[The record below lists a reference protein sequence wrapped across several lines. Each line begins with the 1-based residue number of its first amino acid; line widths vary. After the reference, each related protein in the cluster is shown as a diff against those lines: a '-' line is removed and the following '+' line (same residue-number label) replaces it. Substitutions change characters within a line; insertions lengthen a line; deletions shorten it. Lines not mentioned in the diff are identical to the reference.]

1 MKKELRYGRYILKVS
16 YADIKAARALVN
28 GGRRTGDG
36 LRLTIK
42 DAAATGRLIKLAD
55 SDFMRFT
62 DRVNGCEDKQERIE
76 EIKRRLK
83 RAQKRGADGASV
95 AQLHKQLNELM
106 FSKDIITV
114 SFEKAEQ
121 LHKCSSGVKVN
132 GCVYKRLVG
141 TPNGVKRGAVIF
153 AADRVMEDG
162 ETFLDKARRHLE
174 CSRDTSLP
182 LVPAKYEA
190 YKALSLSSSFP
201 LSMPHG
207 VVVVPDCVT
216 TFMADYLSIDDA
228 PDGGEPVMTH
238 RRGEV
243 SNVESDGYGL
253 MTPDLAARWGAE
265 LKCKGGRLH
274 GVCVRHA
281 FTKGMVFPVDYK
293 AYIRENVSGGRDF
306 FLVRDVWGNE
316 INIFDTELILT
327 ASMLKLWD
335 SYAGWEDFIGKAT
348 AHGYTFAATKWY
360 DSRPDDRRRLNYQF
374 IQSYDLT
381 DDDIKELADPT
392 IDDIINGAGGGYA
405 QTLLYLNG
413 RAQTPRSI
421 SFAAD
426 RFAKAVSIDPRMLG
440 DPHVRQQIAKMT
452 AKRKDE
458 SKIGKLEVSGNFTV
472 ISGDPIAL
480 IQSVCGVTVTGV
492 LGEGEAYS
500 QYWAKR
506 GVRKVAA
513 FRAPMTCHNNI
524 RMLNINSSKEAKR
537 WYSYMESVTVL
548 NAWDLTCCAMN
559 GADKDGDI
567 IFTTDNRLLV
577 DKIENKPP
585 IVCGQ
590 KKADKVII
598 TEDALRESNG
608 MGFGDEIGA
617 ITNRI
622 TTMFDIM
629 EQYPPRS
636 PEREMLQYR
645 IMCGQKYQQDA
656 IDRIKGIISEPM
668 PDYWYSR
675 RSKTARSGRLGDI
688 DKRICAD
695 KKPYF
700 MNYIY
705 DARRSKYSAFVKA
718 VDHNRRR
725 LFGEDGATQEETSSF
740 DRAVAER
747 LPVIDYGGVMNR
759 VCRYAEGRLADM
771 APLPEATR
779 YSTDLIKSGAAY
791 TEAEKKALKAAAD
804 GYLDKVRRL
813 RVDIAVDGTRVENSD
828 YAATR
833 DILLEALKQQM
844 SEICPD
850 EKAMTDAAI
859 DGMYGSETGR
869 SVVWAVCGDVI
880 IDNLLDKNKRMIHVV
895 QYDRNGT
902 ETYSGVKYTI
912 NTLPYISEDESE
924 EDT

>member
-62 DRVNGCEDKQERIE
+62 DRVNGCEDKQERID

-83 RAQKRGADGASV
+83 RAQRRGADAEV
-95 AQLHKQLNELM
+95 ITHLHERMNDMM
-106 FSKDIITV
+106 FCPEIITV
-114 SFEKAEQ
+114 AFERAEQ
-121 LHKCSSGVKVN
+121 LHKCAGGVKVN
-132 GCVYKRLVG
+132 GTVYQRLVG
-141 TPNGVKRGAVIF
+141 TPNGVKRGTVIF
-153 AADRVMEDG
+153 AAETVMPDG

-174 CSRDTSLP
+174 ASRDQSVP

-207 VVVVPDCVT
+207 VAVVPDCVT
-216 TFMADYLSIDDA
+216 AFTADYLSIDDA

-253 MTPDLAARWGAE
+253 MTPELAVRWAQE
-265 LKCKGGRLH
+265 LKCSRGRLH
-274 GVCVRHA
+274 GVCIRHA
-281 FTKGMVFPVDYK
+281 YTKGMVFPIDYK
-293 AYIRENVSGGRDF
+293 TFIRENVSGGKDF
-306 FLVRDVWGNE
+306 FYIRDVWGNE
-316 INIFDTELILT
+316 INVFDTELILT
-327 ASMLKLWD
+327 ASMVKLWD
-335 SYAGWEDFIGKAT
+335 SYGGWEDFITKAT

-374 IQSYDLT
+374 IQSYVLT

-413 RAQTPRSI
+413 RSQTQYSVSRATDL
-421 SFAAD
+421 FA
-426 RFAKAVSIDPRMLG
+426 RAVSIDPRMLG
-440 DPHVRQQIAKMT
+440 DPHVRHQINKMT
-452 AKRKDE
+452 AKRKNE
-458 SKIGKLEVSGNFTV
+458 SKIGKLEVGGNFTV
-472 ISGDPIAL
+472 ISGDPVAL
-480 IQSVCGVTVTGV
+480 IQSMCGVKVTG
-492 LGEGEAYS
+492 LLHEGEAYS
-500 QYWAKR
+500 RYWSKKN
-506 GVRKVAA
+506 VDKVAA

-524 RMLNINSSKEAKR
+524 RLLRINNSKDARR
-537 WYSYMESVTVL
+537 WYSLMASVTVL

-567 IFTTDNRLLV
+567 VFTTDNHLLV

-629 EQYPPRS
+629 EQYEPRS
-636 PEREMLQYR
+636 AEREMLQYR

-668 PDYWYSR
+668 PEYWYSR
-675 RSKTARSGRLGDI
+675 RCKSARKGRLGEL

-695 KKPYF
+695 RKPYF

-705 DARRSKYSAFVKA
+705 DTRRRRYTTYVNA
-718 VDHNRRR
+718 VERNRRR
-725 LFGEDGATQEETSSF
+725 QFGAGGATAEQAETF
-740 DRAVAER
+740 EKAAEAR

-759 VCRYAEGRLADM
+759 VCRYAERRLEAM
-771 APLPEATR
+771 RPLPAADG
-779 YSTDLIKSGAAY
+779 YSIDLIKSGAAY
-791 TEAEKKALKAAAD
+791 TEEEKKALKAAAD
-804 GYLDKVRRL
+804 DYLEKVKRI
-813 RVDIAVDGTRVENSD
+813 RVDIAVDGARVENTD

-833 DILLEALKQQM
+833 DVLLEALKQRM
-844 SEICPD
+844 AEICPN

-869 SVVWAVCGDVI
+869 AVVWASCGEVI
-880 IDNLLDKNKRMIHVV
+880 IDNLLAKNKNLIHIV
-895 QYDRNGT
+895 QIDRNGR
-902 ETYSGVKYTI
+902 ETYSGAKYTL
-912 NTLPYISEDESE
+912 NTVPYYTEG
-924 EDT
+924 

>member
-1 MKKELRYGRYILKVS
+1 MKKELRYGRYILKVT
-16 YADIKAARALVN
+16 YADLRDAGAVVGA
-28 GGRRTGDG
+28 GRRRGEG
-36 LRLTIK
+36 LTLTMR

-62 DRVNGCEDKQERIE
+62 DRVNGCEDKQERIDDV
-76 EIKRRLK
+76 KRRLK
-83 RAQKRGADGASV
+83 RAQKRGADGETV
-95 AQLHKQLNELM
+95 AHLHSRLNEMM
-106 FSKDIITV
+106 FCSDIITV
-114 SFEKAEQ
+114 SFEKAAQ

-132 GCVYKRLVG
+132 GTVYKRLVG

-153 AADRVMEDG
+153 AAERTMDDG
-162 ETFLDKARRHLE
+162 ETFLDKARRHLDY
-174 CSRDTSLP
+174 SRDTSIP

-216 TFMADYLSIDDA
+216 TFTADYLSIDDA

-253 MTPDLAARWGAE
+253 MTPELMERWGAE
-265 LKCKGGRLH
+265 LRCRGGRLH
-274 GVCVRHA
+274 GVCIRHA
-281 FTKGMVFPVDYK
+281 YTKGMVFPVDYK
-293 AYIRENVSGGRDF
+293 AYIKENISGGREF

-335 SYAGWEDFIGKAT
+335 SYAGWDDYIGKAT

-374 IQSYDLT
+374 IQSYRLT
-381 DDDIKELADPT
+381 DDDIKQLADPT

-413 RAQTPRSI
+413 RKQTQHTVSRS
-421 SFAAD
+421 AEAY
-426 RFAKAVSIDPRMLG
+426 AKAVSIDPRMLG
-440 DPHVRQQIAKMT
+440 DPYIRHQINKMT

-472 ISGDPIAL
+472 ISGDPVAL
-480 IQSVCGVTVTGV
+480 IQSICGVTVTGL

-500 QYWAKR
+500 KYWTKR
-506 GVRKVAA
+506 NVDRVAA

-524 RMLNINSSKEAKR
+524 RLLKINSSKEAKR
-537 WYSYMESVTVL
+537 WYALMESVTVL

-567 IFTTDNRLLV
+567 VFTTDNRLLV
-577 DKIENKPP
+577 DKIDVKPP

-622 TTMFDIM
+622 TTMFDVM

-636 PEREMLQYR
+636 TEREMLQYR

-675 RSKTARSGRLGDI
+675 RSKTARTGRLGDV

-705 DARRSKYSAFVKA
+705 DARRSRYSTYVKA
-718 VDHNRRR
+718 VERSRRR
-725 LFGEDGATQEETSSF
+725 LFGEDGSTAEQTDAF
-740 DRAVAER
+740 DKAVEAR
-747 LPVIDYGGVMNR
+747 LPVIDFGGVMNR
-759 VCRYAEGRLADM
+759 VCRYAEGRLAGM
-771 APLPEATR
+771 EPLPEAVE

-791 TEAEKKALKAAAD
+791 TEAEKKALKEAATDYAER
-804 GYLDKVRRL
+804 VRRI
-813 RVDIAVDGTRVENSD
+813 RTDIAVDGTRVENTD

-833 DILLEALKQQM
+833 DILLEALKQKTA
-844 SEICPD
+844 EICPD
-850 EKAMTDAAI
+850 EKGRTDAMI
-859 DGMYGSETGR
+859 DGLYGSETGR
-869 SVVWAVCGDVI
+869 AVVWAVCGDVI
-880 IDNLLDKNKRMIHVV
+880 IDNLLDKNKQMIHIV

-902 ETYSGVKYTI
+902 ETYSGVRYTL
-912 NTLPYISEDESE
+912 NTVPYIGGDDSEAGA
-924 EDT
+924 